1 MWIPIIKIRRSHGII
16 ECQLNNTLFSVVTT
30 VAMQI
35 DNCQVLFYI
44 TKFWYHKK
52 QAKQHK
58 TWAYYFGSYGIT
70 INTVAETPNCTL
82 QAQNIAITVRWR
94 LESVTNHDDVIK
106 WKHFPRY
113 WPFMRGIHRWPL
125 DFPHKGQWR
134 RALVISLICAWAN
147 HRNAG
152 DLRHHRTHCYAI
164 VMFD

>member
-125 DFPHKGQWR
+125 DFPHKASDAELWCFLWSAPEQTIET
-134 RALVISLICAWAN
+134 LVIWDTIAP
-147 HRNAG
+147 
-152 DLRHHRTHCYAI
+152 I
-164 VMFD
+164 VMPL